1 MGTTAE
7 KLTYLNETK
16 QELKEAINNLGGS
29 IDNST
34 TFREYVEELEDIYS
48 NLPKVTSEGTSV
60 TLTPTKK
67 GKLSLV
73 EKGNSIQEGT
83 PTPST
88 PIPIKSV
95 TGNNNVV
102 VNNKNLFT
110 GLVKGK
116 RINTT
121 TGAEETNNNGS
132 ISDYIAVDFNTNPN
146 YYLSGLTNTLNCFV
160 GAYNSNKQFLGRT
173 GANAILFLSL
183 NKNSFTGGTPQ
194 GTGDIAYLRVT
205 QYVTTGNT
213 GTIDDID
220 NLKIQLE
227 VGNSATSYE
236 EHKETTLPLNLGTI
250 ELNKIGTYQDYIYKN
265 NGKWYKK
272 EQIGKVVLNGSESW
286 WLQSTGTANWQYRTG
301 AIADLN
307 LINNIS
313 NGLCNLYTPATISNS
328 NTTQGI
334 YYNGSSFLAIRYGTE
349 DTIAN
354 FKAFLGTHNL
364 ILYGTKATPT
374 DIEITDTNL
383 IDQLNAIDNMKSYEG
398 TTIITSTY
406 ENGNAQ
412 MILSAS
418 SLKGE

>member
-48 NLPKVTSEGTSV
+48 NLPKVTSEGTEV

-73 EKGNSIQEGT
+73 EKGNSEQEGT

-102 VNNKNLFT
+102 VQNKNLFN
-110 GLVKGK
+110 KGNYNQYSGYFLNNSIVSNNANNIIYIPCK
-116 RINTT
+116 RNTT
-121 TGAEETNNNGS
+121 YTVSKVITQNFGLACSVDVPNNNVAITNKISANNQASATITTDNTCNYLVAWVRNGNLSNEPSYTEVINSIQIEEGS
-132 ISDYIAVDFNTNPN
+132 T
-146 YYLSGLTNTLNCFV
+146 
-160 GAYNSNKQFLGRT
+160 
-173 GANAILFLSL
+173 
-183 NKNSFTGGTPQ
+183 
-194 GTGDIAYLRVT
+194 
-205 QYVTTGNT
+205 
-213 GTIDDID
+213 
-220 NLKIQLE
+220 
-227 VGNSATSYE
+227 ATSYE

-265 NGKWYKK
+265 NGKWYKHLAVRK
-272 EQIGKVVLNGSESW
+272 LEL
-286 WLQSTGTANWQYRTG
+286 
-301 AIADLN
+301 AIADMN
-307 LINNIS
+307 NSEDYPGWINQTQLKADLPNT
-313 NGLCNLYTPATISNS
+313 NNRLYTATHYLSNINIEGTTAQTDGISI
-328 NTTQGI
+328 NTNGTGTIFLVKTFFNLTQTQWKSTYPNLVLTL
-334 YYNGSSFLAIRYGTE
+334 YYGLPQDKQE
-349 DTIAN
+349 
-354 FKAFLGTHNL
+354 
-364 ILYGTKATPT
+364 

-383 IDQLNAIDNMKSYEG
+383 INQLNAIDNMKSYEG

-406 ENGNAQ
+406 TEGNAQ
-412 MILSAS
+412 MIISAS